1 MKGKRP
7 HAVGKPFLPVLV
19 KMAENMSM
27 TSEDAFLCQQTLS
40 AEPQP
45 TWRGAGDAP
54 ESRRHRGGTGRER
67 RCFIAVSA
75 RGVCQIVSAVKTG
88 RITFRESLKG
98 TDGRAGE
105 KVTSANSGEEPC
117 GLRGCRAARC
127 PGKAGWLYVF
137 GIAREN

>member
-1 MKGKRP
+1 MKMHFSVSK
-7 HAVGKPFLPVLV
+7 HY
-19 KMAENMSM
+19 
-27 TSEDAFLCQQTLS
+27 
-40 AEPQP
+40 PQSRSQHGEGLEMRRKADG
-45 TWRGAGDAP
+45 TVRG
-54 ESRRHRGGTGRER
+54 HRGGTGRER